1 MALMRR
7 GRWSNPRTLERYVQ
21 EGVYSVGST
30 QLTTEAQARLNCLAG
45 LNTAIVSGYCQSL
58 VDLFKAVKEEIEE
71 VATLSDHN
79 INEKTAKVFSAV
91 VRMIDM
97 SR

>member
-1 MALMRR
+1 MEQCSDFGVRLWINTAHYR
-7 GRWSNPRTLERYVQ
+7 GASASQLPRWAEY
-21 EGVYSVGST
+21 
-30 QLTTEAQARLNCLAG
+30 
-45 LNTAIVSGYCQSL
+45 AIVSGYCQSL
-58 VDLFKAVKEEIEE
+58 VDLFKAVKEEVEE